1 MRELVQVLPRYNWFT
16 CPVSLIW
23 QDRTKQLT
31 FIGFPVNKCF
41 DFSWKAK
48 LRNEESA
55 KKKWSCQNS
64 LWYAILSRYQT
75 WSEISRLHDL
85 WFMAWFSET
94 KSLTYLSEMVKPVEV
109 YKSGIYYK
117 NNKYLEMLFCCCC
130 KNNHLRSVIYIIKWW
145 DVFQTQFSQILVWG
159 PIRNEKIWRLI
170 YHYA

>member
-1 MRELVQVLPRYNWFT
+1 MFWFF
-16 CPVSLIW
+16 LKG
-23 QDRTKQLT
+23 RTEKWRIRKEEMKLSKFTVVCHPFQISNVKWNQL
-31 FIGFPVNKCF
+31 
-41 DFSWKAK
+41 A
-48 LRNEESA
+48 
-55 KKKWSCQNS
+55 
-64 LWYAILSRYQT
+64 T
-75 WSEISRLHDL
+75 WS

-159 PIRNEKIWRLI
+159 PIWNEKIWRLI

>member
-31 FIGFPVNKCF
+31 FTGFPVNKCF
-41 DFSWKAK
+41 DFSWKAE

-85 WFMAWFSET
+85 DLWLDFRKLNLWR
-94 KSLTYLSEMVKPVEV
+94 
-109 YKSGIYYK
+109 IYQ
-117 NNKYLEMLFCCCC
+117 
-130 KNNHLRSVIYIIKWW
+130 KWW
-145 DVFQTQFSQILVWG
+145 SQLRFTKVAFTIKTTNIWKCFSVAAAKTITEGL
-159 PIRNEKIWRLI
+159 
-170 YHYA
+170 